1 MAVVGLYL
9 RMRGKSSVLCR
20 SLKHGRGFSLTELV
34 VTLAV
39 GLVLMAVGL
48 PAFLRFY
55 HSYELS
61 NAAAQMADIL
71 RLARYEAIRL
81 NKPVPCAIALSPSNP
96 GVTNVWV
103 DYNNNGIWEP
113 NLGENKVILL
123 GSGGNLVDSGT
134 VPNASGLIAS
144 AVGTVSTTSPSP
156 NFSQIWFDARGAL
169 SGAPSLPSPPL
180 SVNVFYLASALAPE
194 AGFRSVLLMPAGSI
208 QIWTSDNS
216 GNWQQLR

>member
-1 MAVVGLYL
+1 MAVVDHFL

-39 GLVLMAVGL
+39 GLVLVAVGL
-48 PAFLRFY
+48 PAFLRAY

-61 NAAAQMADIL
+61 NAAVQVADIL

-81 NKPVPCAIALSPSNP
+81 NKPIPCAIAPSAGNP
-96 GVTNVWV
+96 GMTNVWV

-134 VPNASGLIAS
+134 VPNPSGLIAN
-144 AVGTVSTTSPSP
+144 AVGSVSTTAPSP
-156 NFSQIWFDARGAL
+156 NSAAIMFDARGAL
-169 SGAPSLPSPPL
+169 SPPT
-180 SVNVFYLASALAPE
+180 SVNVFYLASAVAPD
-194 AGFRSVLLMPAGSI
+194 AGFRSILLMPAGSI

-216 GNWQQLR
+216 GNWQQQR

>member
-1 MAVVGLYL
+1 
-9 RMRGKSSVLCR
+9 MRGKSSVLCR

-39 GLVLMAVGL
+39 GLVLIAVGL

-61 NAAAQMADIL
+61 NAAAQVADIL

-81 NKPVPCAIALSPSNP
+81 NKQVPCVIAPSSSNP
-96 GVTNVWV
+96 GMTSLWV
-103 DYNNNGIWEP
+103 DSNVNGLIDP
-113 NLGENKVILL
+113 GEKVVLL
-123 GSGGNLVDSGT
+123 GSGGNLVDGGT
-134 VPNASGLIAS
+134 VPNTSGLIAS
-144 AVGTVSTTSPSP
+144 AVGTVSAIAPSP
-156 NFSQIWFDARGAL
+156 TSSSITFDARGAL
-169 SGAPSLPSPPL
+169 VPPT
-180 SVNVFYLASALAPE
+180 SVNVFYLAGAMAPD

-216 GNWQQLR
+216 GNWQQQR